1 MPNRTLTLGQR
12 TKDKV
17 ARDILRDEAE
27 LPPPMRGIRGLQN
40 GGRWPD
46 RRMPSDT
53 LSTAQRTMDDGYV
66 IPSDSVFTT
75 EASARPGLVG
85 IARTRTDAGTRT
97 NLLKR
102 LLGYE
107 PEERLAHMGGTL
119 LDSEKATLL
128 RELGRYDDEG
138 EWSVLTPE
146 MGTSKDDIF
155 RKYWSSDRFRRRGGQ
170 EPIGGMGVVHR
181 RPEEMESVSHDRET
195 AEAILL
201 ELLRGDRSRDMPPQR
216 FDQLEDLGIAE
227 ILRGDLG
234 PVADSVVTEFRE
246 GRGRAMPLV
255 RASGGIIGLRRGG
268 RIPGYFMGG
277 LKGLQKGPIQGGGNW
292 GGGQQQ
298 GGGWQGGQ
306 QGGGGW
312 GGGHQQGGGQQG
324 GVWQGGQQQT
334 GQAQTGVWQGG
345 QQGQAVGSMTGTGG
359 TGLGQGGSQT
369 VLNAPGTGPGYQAQA
384 LPENYGAP
392 AQYAGYGGPAQMES
406 RQEFVSPEVAQQ
418 YADLTQGIMQVGTRP
433 HEQYQGPQLA
443 GFTDMEAAAQAG
455 YGAYGTGAGPQGT
468 IQAQSTLDQA
478 AGGMGTLVPKYQ
490 TLGTQYQT
498 AGTGIQTLA
507 DKTALEQ
514 RAYGTTADTLGQ
526 ATETAQRG
534 YGTAAGTL
542 GTAAAEAQRGYGTTA
557 DTATTTSLGLQRE
570 KGLEDYATQSAVA
583 QRELGAELGDPT
595 LQKGADLS
603 GYMSQYTQ
611 GVTDPQLQQLMEFQ
625 KMQGQELGSQ
635 AAAAGAFGGLR
646 QGVQAATQ
654 AQDVSQQAADIIGKS
669 QQEAFQSAQAAQAAD
684 VARTQ
689 AGQQAELAAERG
701 ALSAETGQQAAQLS
715 AEQQALQ
722 QQMRQEQFGAGQEQ
736 AAHQTAMDAQRFGA
750 GQEQAAHQARMDAER
765 FGLSTEQAAHQA
777 AMGGRQAN
785 LAAMKAQQGAMGAE
799 MGAYTGLAGVGG
811 QQMNLGQQQQN
822 QQMQRLQQ
830 MKQAGASQRQL
841 QQAALDIQKRQWEQQ
856 QQQPER
862 QIAWMNQQ
870 LGALPYQNI
879 VQQGAYAPQAGVVSN
894 LLGAGIQGAGLWN
907 AWQGG
912 RGGGT
917 QTPGTAQNTA
927 GGAGAS
933 GATAGN
939 QVEGEYV
946 DPGTNRTMYRDRYG
960 NVTPAG

>member
-1 MPNRTLTLGQR
+1 MVIDMPNRTLTLGQR

-27 LPPPMRGIRGLQN
+27 LPPPMRGIMGLQN
-40 GGRWPD
+40 GGQVP
-46 RRMPSDT
+46 PT
-53 LSTAQRTMDDGYV
+53 
-66 IPSDSVFTT
+66 
-75 EASARPGLVG
+75 
-85 IARTRTDAGTRT
+85 TRTVVKTSR
-97 NLLKR
+97 NLQMALSMAKDQIR
-102 LLGYE
+102 RERGVQTESPPAEQLPNGDYKVTLIYTV
-107 PEERLAHMGGTL
+107 PEG
-119 LDSEKATLL
+119 
-128 RELGRYDDEG
+128 
-138 EWSVLTPE
+138 
-146 MGTSKDDIF
+146 
-155 RKYWSSDRFRRRGGQ
+155 
-170 EPIGGMGVVHR
+170 
-181 RPEEMESVSHDRET
+181 
-195 AEAILL
+195 
-201 ELLRGDRSRDMPPQR
+201 
-216 FDQLEDLGIAE
+216 
-227 ILRGDLG
+227 
-234 PVADSVVTEFRE
+234 
-246 GRGRAMPLV
+246 
-255 RASGGIIGLRRGG
+255 RASGGVIGLRRGG

-277 LKGLQKGPIQGGGNW
+277 VQGGGSW

-324 GVWQGGQQQT
+324 GQQQT
-334 GQAQTGVWQGG
+334 GVMQMQGQAGGGFGVGQLGGGGLQGS
-345 QQGQAVGSMTGTGG
+345 QQGQAVGSITGTGG
-359 TGLGQGGSQT
+359 TGLGQGGSQP

-418 YADLTQGIMQVGTRP
+418 YADLTQGIMQVGTKP
-433 HEQYQGPQLA
+433 YEQYQGPQLA

-478 AGGMGTLVPKYQ
+478 ASGIGSMVPKYQ
-490 TLGTQYQT
+490 TLGTEYKT
-498 AGTGIQTLA
+498 MGTGAKGLA
-507 DKTALEQ
+507 DTSAI
-514 RAYGTTADTLGQ
+514 
-526 ATETAQRG
+526 
-534 YGTAAGTL
+534 
-542 GTAAAEAQRGYGTTA
+542 AQRGYGTTA
-557 DTATTTSLGLQRE
+557 SEATATSLGLQRE
-570 KGLEDYATQSAVA
+570 KGLEDYATESARK

-654 AQDVSQQAADIIGKS
+654 ARDVSQQAADIIGKS

-722 QQMRQEQFGAGQEQ
+722 QQMRQEQFGAGQE
-736 AAHQTAMDAQRFGA
+736 T
-750 GQEQAAHQARMDAER
+750 
-765 FGLSTEQAAHQA
+765 AAHQA
-777 AMGGRQAN
+777 AMGGYGTQAQM
-785 LAAMKAQQGAMGAE
+785 MKAQQAAMGDE
-799 MGAYTGLAGVGG
+799 MGAYKGIAGVGT
-811 QQMNLGQQQQN
+811 QQMNLGQQQQQ

-841 QQAALDIQKRQWEQQ
+841 QQAALDIQKQQWEQQ
-856 QQQPER
+856 QQHPER

-879 VQQGAYAPQAGVVSN
+879 VQQGSYAPQAGTVSN
-894 LLGAGIQGAGLWN
+894 LLGAGIQGAALWN

>member
-1 MPNRTLTLGQR
+1 MVADMPNRTLTLGQR

-27 LPPPMRGIRGLQN
+27 LPPPMRGIMGLQN

-66 IPSDSVFTT
+66 IPSDSVFVS
-75 EASARPGLVG
+75 EASAAPGLRSM
-85 IARTRTDAGTRT
+85 ARSRTGLRTRT
-97 NLLKR
+97 NLLQR

-107 PEERLAHMGGTL
+107 PEEKLAFLRGTVP
-119 LDSEKATLL
+119 DSERATLL
-128 RELGRYDDEG
+128 RELGRYDDKG
-138 EWSVLTPE
+138 EWSILTPE
-146 MGTSKDDIF
+146 MGTSKDDVF
-155 RKYWSSDRFRRRGGQ
+155 RQYWSSDRFRRRGGQ
-170 EPIGGMGVVHR
+170 EPDGIGVVHR
-181 RPEEMESVSHDRET
+181 HPDEMESVSPERET
-195 AEAILL
+195 AESILL
-201 ELLRGDRSRDMPPQR
+201 ELLQGDQSRDKPPR
-216 FDQLEDLGIAE
+216 RLDELDDLGVAE
-227 ILRGDLG
+227 ILRGELG

-246 GRGRAMPLV
+246 GRGRAMPIAREPAVSNYGGRLASIN

-277 LKGLQKGPIQGGGNW
+277 VQGGGSW

-324 GVWQGGQQQT
+324 GG
-334 GQAQTGVWQGG
+334 WQGG
-345 QQGQAVGSMTGTGG
+345 QQGQAVGSITGTGG

-433 HEQYQGPQLA
+433 YEQYQGPQLA

-478 AGGMGTLVPKYQ
+478 AGGIGSMVPKYQ
-490 TLGTQYQT
+490 TLGTEYQT
-498 AGTGIQTLA
+498 MGTEVQDLA
-507 DKTALEQ
+507 DTSAI
-514 RAYGTTADTLGQ
+514 
-526 ATETAQRG
+526 AQRG
-534 YGTAAGTL
+534 YGTAA
-542 GTAAAEAQRGYGTTA
+542 
-557 DTATTTSLGLQRE
+557 DTATDTSLELQRA
-570 KGLEDYATQSAVA
+570 KGLEDYATESARK
-583 QRELGAELGDPT
+583 QRELGAALGDPT

-654 AQDVSQQAADIIGKS
+654 ARDISQQAADIIGRS

-689 AGQQAELAAERG
+689 AAQQAELAAERG

-722 QQMRQEQFGAGQEQ
+722 QQMRQEQFGAGQE
-736 AAHQTAMDAQRFGA
+736 T
-750 GQEQAAHQARMDAER
+750 
-765 FGLSTEQAAHQA
+765 AAHQA
-777 AMGGRQAN
+777 AMGGYGTQAQM
-785 LAAMKAQQGAMGAE
+785 MKAQQAAMGDE
-799 MGAYTGLAGVGG
+799 MGAYKGIAGIGT
-811 QQMNLGQQQQN
+811 QQMNLGQQQQQ

-856 QQQPER
+856 QQHPER

-879 VQQGAYAPQAGVVSN
+879 VQQGSYAPQAGVVSN

-917 QTPGTAQNTA
+917 QTPGTAQNPA

-933 GATAGN
+933 GATASN
-939 QVEGEYV
+939 NLPGEYV
-946 DPGTNRTMYRDRYG
+946 DPNTGWTMIRNPDG
-960 NVTPAG
+960 STEPAG